1 MKVSFKYFQK
11 NGTYPANKSTYSFE
25 NGFDPLF
32 CEIGSVDRRHSLCS
46 PRGQFYIMYLFW

>member
-1 MKVSFKYFQK
+1 MRHLNLFKK
-11 NGTYPANKSTYSFE
+11 MLHTNKSKYSFE